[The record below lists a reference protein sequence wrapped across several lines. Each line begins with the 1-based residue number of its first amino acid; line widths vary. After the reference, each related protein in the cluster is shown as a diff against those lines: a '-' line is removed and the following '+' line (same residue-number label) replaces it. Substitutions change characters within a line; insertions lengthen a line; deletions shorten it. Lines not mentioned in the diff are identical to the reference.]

1 MGRRQFSTCYDHCSA
16 GRRILNLC
24 DYAWIPDVAVAVSRH
39 SANLVTIL
47 VADACWHLNRPTS
60 GLLQRTAMQ
69 PKRSVAGNCQG
80 VSIRPEADHG
90 GQDKQSLRSIKRGA
104 AARRFRVQQAPLSD

>member
-47 VADACWHLNRPTS
+47 VADACWHSTDQRVGCCRGLQCSRS
-60 GLLQRTAMQ
+60 GQ
-69 PKRSVAGNCQG
+69 
-80 VSIRPEADHG
+80 
-90 GQDKQSLRSIKRGA
+90 
-104 AARRFRVQQAPLSD
+104 